1 MHMDPETYCLPVGE
15 DAGNRD
21 PSLADDSTVPHLC
34 AASRIT
40 EINMDAGT
48 VAGTDIDAD
57 AGTDTGTGT
66 DKDSKMLDTNISK
79 TRLPH
84 GHQNRHHHSQ
94 DEAAPSLYTRLV
106 SMFQRKEKETIFPTP
121 PASPEMWQRNVYA
134 LYSSSFSPPL
144 DQQAHTGCISPGSAA
159 VISENP
165 LALWTPLTPA
175 SFDHNHQHS
184 GRRRS
189 DVWPE
194 LDCLSQ
200 EIGADLEDTIQT
212 GPPHLSGKKDLQ
224 LHSPNAVGQLRDT
237 RVGLGASLCLNSPV
251 DLAGLCITADL
262 RHQKEDVHGDG
273 NHITQGVQLGEE
285 DEDDVAGR
293 SGSVKLGKTRAPPIV
308 WRPGFS

>member
-1 MHMDPETYCLPVGE
+1 MDPETYCLPVGE
-15 DAGNRD
+15 DAGNGD

-34 AASRIT
+34 AASRVT
-40 EINMDAGT
+40 EINMGAGT

-66 DKDSKMLDTNISK
+66 DNTILDTNISK

-106 SMFQRKEKETIFPTP
+106 SMLQHKEKDRSIGNTIFPTP
-121 PASPEMWQRNVYA
+121 PASPEIRQRNVCA
-134 LYSSSFSPPL
+134 LNSSPPL
-144 DQQAHTGCISPGSAA
+144 DQQAHTGCISPGSAS

-165 LALWTPLTPA
+165 LALWTPLTPD

-189 DVWPE
+189 DVWPK

-200 EIGADLEDTIQT
+200 EIGSSADLEDTIQT

-237 RVGLGASLCLNSPV
+237 RLGLGACLNSPV

-273 NHITQGVQLGEE
+273 NHITQGIQLGEE
-285 DEDDVAGR
+285 GEDDVAGR